1 MPGPVR
7 YYLDTPRKNSDMKVV
22 SRISPCASVLL
33 LLALACCYP
42 SLVRAQT
49 KEDDETIRVETELVD
64 LNVSVFNRDPQRSV
78 GQLEQK
84 DFVVL
89 EDGVPQ
95 EITYFASAATP
106 FDLVLLLDLSGSTRD
121 KLDLIRRSVKRFIE
135 AARPTDRIGIVT
147 FTDEPRLVS
156 PPTSDREELFKRIKK
171 IKKPDGGTHFW
182 DALRY
187 VLKNVL
193 DQSNAPH
200 RSAVVVMTDGV
211 DNALPDVQGEGSVT
225 LFDDLLE
232 MVRRSETIVLPIY
245 LDTEREMLAQHRAS
259 TTTYIIA
266 RQQLAQLAAESGSLV
281 YRAQQVEDLNGVY
294 EQVIRDLG
302 TVYSL
307 GYRPSNKLHDGRW
320 RTIEVRLVARPDLA
334 TRTKRGYYAK

>member
-1 MPGPVR
+1 
-7 YYLDTPRKNSDMKVV
+7 MKVV
-22 SRISPCASVLL
+22 SRISPCVPVLL
-33 LLALACCYP
+33 LVAFAYCYAP
-42 SLVRAQT
+42 PVRAQT
-49 KEDDETIRVETELVD
+49 KEDDETIRVDTELVD
-64 LNVSVFNRDPQRSV
+64 LNVSIFNRDPARAV

-106 FDLVLLLDLSGSTRD
+106 FDLVLLLDLSGSTSG
-121 KLDLIRRSVKRFIE
+121 KLDLIRRSVRRFVE
-135 AARPTDRIGIVT
+135 AARPMDRIGIVT
-147 FTDEPRLVS
+147 FTDEPHLVS
-156 PPTSDREELFKRIKK
+156 PLTSDREELFKRIKK
-171 IKKPDGGTHFW
+171 IKKPDGGTRFW

-187 VLKNVL
+187 VLENVL
-193 DQSNAPH
+193 EQSNASH

-211 DNALPDVQGEGSVT
+211 DNTLPDVQGEGSMT
-225 LFDDLLE
+225 PFNDLLE
-232 MVRRSETIVLPIY
+232 MVRQSETIVLPIY

-259 TTTYIIA
+259 ETTYIIA
-266 RQQLAQLAAESGSLV
+266 REQLAQLATESGSLV

-307 GYRPSNKLHDGRW
+307 GYRPSNKLRDGRW
-320 RTIEVRLVARPDLA
+320 RTVAVHLVARPDLA